1 MSRHGDWQAQRSS
14 SGAWATSLEPAVAPI
29 HHRRES
35 AGSLDVGFVPA
46 ALQRVRGLRPLLKC
60 ALRKNRGQRTFLQ
73 SPAADGRSRRHW
85 YRGGCLRRIGRF
97 SQTYTTY
104 RWTTPDVCRRRWWRC
119 CQQLSACWLMV
130 WFTEPTA
137 AKPEPSLRAYT
148 NPRFPRRASHSLEKK
163 SDVTAMACVWRPMTS
178 ARAK

>member
-73 SPAADGRSRRHW
+73 SPAADGRSRRHR
-85 YRGGCLRRIGRF
+85 YRTAGLGRIDAF
-97 SQTYTTY
+97 SQFTATYAWTPPVAGESPEEAFIACARVGAGVPSAEY
-104 RWTTPDVCRRRWWRC
+104 RVHGVRGV
-119 CQQLSACWLMV
+119 S
-130 WFTEPTA
+130 
-137 AKPEPSLRAYT
+137 
-148 NPRFPRRASHSLEKK
+148 PRREEQTGVG
-163 SDVTAMACVWRPMTS
+163 DRGDAMWPPRLSTKAAVS
-178 ARAK
+178 I